1 MKKIK
6 FEITTPERVVY
17 TDEVDSITIPTAK
30 GEITVLPDHIPLIA
44 LLVPGELH
52 IKKGNEEELM
62 AVSGGF
68 IEVRKD
74 KVIVLS
80 DTAELAH
87 EIDVEAVEEA
97 KKRAEKLLQEKR
109 TDQVDYVGLSAN
121 LERELARLKVGKKY
135 KRLKGLSTETKNN

>member
-30 GEITVLPDHIPLIA
+30 GEITVLPDHIPLIS
-44 LLVPGELH
+44 LLVPGELRV
-52 IKKGNEEELM
+52 KKGNEEELM

-135 KRLKGLSTETKNN
+135 KRLKGLSTDTKNN

>member
-17 TDEVDSITIPTAK
+17 TDEVDSITIPTST
-30 GEITVLPDHIPLIA
+30 GEITVLPDHIPLIS
-44 LLVPGELH
+44 LLVPGELRV
-52 IKKGNEEELM
+52 KKGNEEELM

-74 KVIVLS
+74 KVVILS

-109 TDQVDYVGLSAN
+109 TDQVDYAGLAAS

-135 KRLKGLSTETKNN
+135 KRIRNRLTDNK

>member
-17 TDEVDSITIPTAK
+17 SDEVDSITIPTST
-30 GEITVLPDHIPLIA
+30 GEITVLPDHIPLIS
-44 LLVPGELH
+44 LLVAGELH

-109 TDQVDYVGLSAN
+109 TDQVDYAGLAVS

-135 KRLKGLSTETKNN
+135 KRLRGLSTDTKNN

>member
-17 TDEVDSITIPTAK
+17 TDEVDSITIPTST
-30 GEITVLPDHIPLIA
+30 GEITVLPDHIPLIS
-44 LLVPGELH
+44 LLVPGELRV
-52 IKKGNEEELM
+52 KKGNEEELM

-74 KVIVLS
+74 KVVVLS

-97 KKRAEKLLQEKR
+97 KNRAEKLLQDKQS
-109 TDQVDYVGLSAN
+109 DKIDYTALAAN

-135 KRLKGLSTETKNN
+135 KRTRSRMPDNQ

>member
-135 KRLKGLSTETKNN
+135 KRLKGLSTNTKNN

>member
-135 KRLKGLSTETKNN
+135 KRLKGLSTDTKNN

>member
-6 FEITTPERVVY
+6 FEIITPERVVY
-17 TDEVDSITIPTAK
+17 KAEVDSITIPTST
-30 GEITVLPDHIPLIA
+30 GEITVLPDHIPLIS

-52 IKKGNEEELM
+52 VKIGNEEELM

-74 KVIVLS
+74 KVVILS

-87 EIDVEAVEEA
+87 EIDLAAVEEA
-97 KKRAEKLLQEKR
+97 KARAEKLLREKQ
-109 TDQVDYVGLSAN
+109 TEKIDYVALAAN
-121 LERELARLKVGKKY
+121 LERELARLKVGNKY
-135 KRLKGLSTETKNN
+135 KRIRRQKPTE